1 LFVGS
6 TFFAFKKRKLSACCL
21 WFWFSFFPIKQVSKS
36 WDFLIIL
43 IIYFIGFGYLVMRRR
58 VSKSLWVGVAKRGL
72 VWVCFGNRTA
82 MDVQDVG

>member
-1 LFVGS
+1 
-6 TFFAFKKRKLSACCL
+6 
-21 WFWFSFFPIKQVSKS
+21 
-36 WDFLIIL
+36 
-43 IIYFIGFGYLVMRRR
+43 MRRR